1 MPRTRRLA
9 REKDFG
15 RAYKEGSRAKGH
27 LLTVI
32 VVENGLAH
40 SRVGLSVGKK
50 CWSSAVKRN
59 RVRRVFREAFR
70 LSQADLP
77 RGYDLVLVASTPKLE
92 ASLAPT
98 RSELVYLARKAERRF
113 LERKDAAR

>member
-1 MPRTRRLA
+1 LA
-9 REKDFG
+9 RERDFG
-15 RAYKEGSRAKGH
+15 RAYKEGSRAKGD

-32 VVENGLAH
+32 VVENGLPH

-70 LSQADLP
+70 LAQGELP
-77 RGYDLVLVASTPKLE
+77 QGYDVVLVASTPKLE

-98 RSELVYLARKAERRF
+98 QSELVHLARKAEQRY
-113 LERKDAAR
+113 LERRRTAR